1 MWRISASVGIVAGV
15 AVCATAGE
23 VMNSIASAQS
33 RLTGTPD
40 RVSAPHCTI
49 DSSIRQWRVLVPPVG
64 EQ

>member
-15 AVCATAGE
+15 ANCATAGE
-23 VMNSIASAQS
+23 VINSIASAQS
-33 RLTGTPD
+33 LKRPPD
-40 RVSAPHCTI
+40 RVSTLHCTI